1 MSTKL
6 LNLYT
11 NATLPQNFTGL
22 DRHLLEHYCNRQID
36 DLGKA
41 FPGMPELVRIFN
53 CDSKSLI
60 RSRRRLIKA
69 GALIPIT
76 RGFPGQCSEFAVN
89 EKFLLD
95 HQQVTDELPI
105 TRNRLPSKPRQVT
118 LKAVTGNS
126 MDTDRSPTSNPIQEN
141 NKTIKQ
147 QEVSDYWYQLI
158 ELIPG
163 NKRFAHTPTIL
174 ELLST
179 LKHKGTSFKVIRDA
193 IETIPWGLVN
203 NPSGWITKLLRD
215 LETRPPVYD
224 MENKPTWC
232 GKCDEPTRRLNEPV
246 AIPNGNGSITLD
258 CITCH
263 PTWVNKRLGN

>member
-105 TRNRLPSKPRQVT
+105 TRNRLPSNPKQVT
-118 LKAVTGNS
+118 LEPVTGNS

-141 NKTIKQ
+141 NKTRKQ

-163 NKRFAHTPTIL
+163 RKRFAHTPTIL

-179 LKHKGTSFKVIRDA
+179 LEHKGTSFKVIKDA
-193 IETIPWGLVN
+193 IETIPWHLVN

-215 LETRPPVYD
+215 LEARPPVYD

-232 GKCDEPTRRLNEPV
+232 GNCDEPTRLLNEPV
-246 AIPNGNGSITLD
+246 VIPNGNGAITRD